1 MLELLH
7 IENIAVI
14 QEADIQ
20 FRPGFNALTGETG
33 AGKSIV
39 IDAMGAVLGG
49 RTSRDLI
56 RTGADRAFV
65 SAEFSQVPDGLPGLA
80 ETGAIPDEDG
90 HLLLQRELTGD
101 GKNLCRVNG
110 RPVTVAQLRRIGEE
124 LLNIHGQHDGQQL
137 LDEEQHLSYLDRF
150 GRTEAPLGRYQAAYE
165 AMADLQTKIRA
176 LQMDEAEKARR
187 MDSLRFQ
194 IDELERAQLVPGEE
208 ESLTERR
215 DLLRNG
221 EKYLSALSGADYC
234 LNGGEEGG
242 GAVSALRDAEEAVSG
257 IRTLSG
263 DMGELYQRL
272 EQLRCEAYDLAEI
285 IRDKR
290 EAFDFSPA
298 ELDAVESRSD
308 LLYRLKKKYGATVE
322 DMLAY
327 LDKCRRELDDMETAD
342 DTLIRLEQQLE
353 KVRKAVL
360 AAGADLTAA
369 RRAAAAVLEQ
379 CIQSELRD
387 LDMHKVRFAI
397 DFGEKEPGPDGCD
410 AVRFLMSANA
420 GEDLKPIARIASG
433 GELARIMLALKNV
446 LAEQESI
453 GTLVFDEVD
462 TGVSGRGTE
471 EMKTN
476 EVTGRFKPGWVG
488 MALEAGRPI
497 AAATFRQVQEIAVA
511 LAGTGLV
518 EFETCN
524 PITQMMK
531 DNRTGYFRE
540 DILDERVYSAILEF
554 SVPVERLAE
563 VLALCKEIAAKTST
577 VFSLDVSSV
586 TLGGQDQA
594 VREIMEGAGF
604 SVRPNGK
611 VNLGLGRPLHQ
622 F

>member
-80 ETGAIPDEDG
+80 ETGTAPDEDG

-150 GRTEAPLGRYQAAYE
+150 GRTETPLGRYQTAYE
-165 AMADLQTKIRA
+165 AMAALQAKIRA

-194 IDELERAQLVPGEE
+194 IGELERAQLVPGEE

-257 IRTLSG
+257 IRTLSD
-263 DMGELYQRL
+263 DMGELYKRL
-272 EQLRCEAYDLAEI
+272 EQLRCEAYDLAET

-290 EAFDFSPA
+290 EEFDFSPA

-322 DMLAY
+322 EMLAY
-327 LDKCRRELDDMETAD
+327 LEKCRRELDDMETAD
-342 DTLIRLEQQLE
+342 DTLARLEQQLE
-353 KVRKAVL
+353 TARKAVL
-360 AAGADLTAA
+360 AAGAELTAA
-369 RRAAAAVLEQ
+369 RQAAAGVLEQ
-379 CIQSELRD
+379 RIQSELRD

-462 TGVSGRGTE
+462 TGVSGRAAQKVAE
-471 EMKTN
+471 KLAQVSRRKQVLC
-476 EVTGRFKPGWVG
+476 VTHLPQLAA
-488 MALEAGRPI
+488 MAD
-497 AAATFRQVQEIAVA
+497 TH
-511 LAGTGLV
+511 
-518 EFETCN
+518 
-524 PITQMMK
+524 
-531 DNRTGYFRE
+531 
-540 DILDERVYSAILEF
+540 F
-554 SVPVERLAE
+554 SVEKGERDGRTYTRVVLLDREQRKAELARITGGSHVTE
-563 VLALCKEIAAKTST
+563 ALLASAGEL
-577 VFSLDVSSV
+577 L
-586 TLGGQDQA
+586 DQA
-594 VREIMEGAGF
+594 ERYRSE
-604 SVRPNGK
+604 
-611 VNLGLGRPLHQ
+611 LGIRNEE
-622 F
+622 